1 MPDVCANLGDAYVFD
16 NNLPQAALWYRKALF
31 IADSLQMP
39 KEQTA
44 SLYMGL
50 GRIYLLLEDYE
61 ATVKCYQQTEKYFSD
76 LSLNLQAYFLNNYG
90 NYYYYTKQQ
99 HNQHT

>member
-1 MPDVCANLGDAYVFD
+1 MV
-16 NNLPQAALWYRKALF
+16 
-31 IADSLQMP
+31 
-39 KEQTA
+39 
-44 SLYMGL
+44 L

-90 NYYYYTKQQ
+90 NYYYYTKDYCWKNTTSMKPSVCISASSIWQMSI
-99 HNQHT
+99 